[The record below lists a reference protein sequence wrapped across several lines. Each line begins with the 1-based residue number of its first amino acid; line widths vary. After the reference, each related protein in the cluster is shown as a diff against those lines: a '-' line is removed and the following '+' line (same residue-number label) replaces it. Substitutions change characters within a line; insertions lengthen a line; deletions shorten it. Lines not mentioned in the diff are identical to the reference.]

1 MNHLLQVEN
10 LKVEFRTAKGPV
22 TAVRSI
28 SFHVDKG
35 ETLCIVGESG
45 CGKSITSL
53 SIMGLLPQNGN
64 IVEGSIKLENDKLV
78 GLTDEQLQSYRGNK
92 ISMIFQ
98 EPMTAL
104 NPVFTIGYQLQEPL
118 LIHKKYRKRKQN
130 KQVLSY

>member
-64 IVEGSIKLENDKLV
+64 IVEGSIKLENDELV
-78 GLTDEQLQSYRGNK
+78 RLTDEQMQFPRTYDSIKSGFYNWLPASR
-92 ISMIFQ
+92 
-98 EPMTAL
+98 TAF
-104 NPVFTIGYQLQEPL
+104 NP
-118 LIHKKYRKRKQN
+118 
-130 KQVLSY
+130 